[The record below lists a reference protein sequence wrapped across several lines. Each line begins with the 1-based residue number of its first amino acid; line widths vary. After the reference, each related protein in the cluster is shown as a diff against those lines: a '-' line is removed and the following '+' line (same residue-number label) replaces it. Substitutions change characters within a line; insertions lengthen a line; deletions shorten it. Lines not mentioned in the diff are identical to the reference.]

1 MASKTSFFN
10 KTIFRDTLRRYW
22 AVFAVYAL
30 VLIVTIP
37 LDMILVQKAT
47 DQEVYFY
54 ATGFPILKAWHIGMI
69 LSFVMAAAVVMIL
82 FGYLYSRR
90 QNSLYA
96 SLPVT
101 RGSLFCTQVCAAL
114 TGLLTANVITAVL
127 LLFAEVILGY
137 VEVMVIIKVLAILI
151 LMNLVFFGF
160 ALFCGMLTGSIYIM
174 PLVYGALSVAGAGYS
189 ILFGGLATK
198 LVFGYAFGESPFM
211 YLSPIPVLLGDG
223 PERYYPYMELY
234 GPVSVPWR
242 TLILYALA
250 GVVFLVLAWFLHRKR
265 KAETVN
271 DTVSFP
277 LLKPLFRICM
287 TLGFAL
293 LLSLG
298 SDLLYGIDP
307 GTFAVFPRILVL
319 TILGGILGY
328 CLAEAIIRK
337 SFRVVS
343 RQSVTR
349 CGILMCLLAVMV
361 FGFQYDW
368 FHLARIPSPEK
379 IQSVQINYLTEAP
392 LHGHNL
398 DQISITDPKT
408 IELCR
413 EAHQSILDH
422 KKIHRSAG
430 EENGRMLF
438 LNYVL
443 KNGRVMHRSY
453 YLDTT
458 TEEGK
463 ADCEWMGEVIN
474 SPAALQSR
482 KEIMMKFLQDP
493 DITGTIG
500 YYVPETDETLHYQ
513 LSTDQLQDLITNCV
527 IPDLEESTILNY
539 YLDNEEYYRDVYT
552 WTVELSVET
561 DPNTYQYANISVPAD
576 AVRCV
581 QWIRDHFGLTPLSF
595 SEANS
600 LVG

>member
-10 KTIFRDTLRRYW
+10 KTIFWETLRRYW

-30 VLIVTIP
+30 ILIVTIP
-37 LDMILVQKAT
+37 LDMVLTNRAT
-47 DQEVYFY
+47 SQEVYFY
-54 ATGFPILKAWHIGMI
+54 AAEFPLMKAWHIGLI
-69 LSFVMAAAVVMIL
+69 LSFVMAAVVVMLL
-82 FGYLYSRR
+82 FGHLYSSR
-90 QNSLYA
+90 QNALYA

-101 RGSLFCTQVCAAL
+101 KSALFLTQVCAAL
-114 TGLLTANVITAVL
+114 TGLLAANMLTAVL
-127 LLFAEVILGY
+127 LLLAEIILGY
-137 VEVMVIIKVLAILI
+137 VAPLVIIKVLAILI
-151 LMNLVFFGF
+151 FMNLVFFGF

-174 PLVYGALSVAGAGYS
+174 PLVYGALSVAGFGYS
-189 ILFGGLATK
+189 VLFGYLAEK
-198 LVFGYAFGESPFM
+198 LVFGYGFSELPFM
-211 YLSPIPVLLGDG
+211 QLSPLPVLFWNG
-223 PERYYPYMELY
+223 PERYYPYMELS

-250 GVVFLVLAWFLHRKR
+250 GMVFLILAWFLYRKR

-277 LLKPLFRICM
+277 ILKPLFRICM
-287 TLGFAL
+287 ALGFAL
-293 LLSLG
+293 LLSMG
-298 SDLLYGIDP
+298 SDLLYGVDP
-307 GTFAVFPRILVL
+307 GTFDVFPRILIL

-328 CLAEAIIRK
+328 YLAEAIIRK
-337 SFRVVS
+337 SIRVVS
-343 RQSVTR
+343 KQSVAR

-368 FHLARIPSPEK
+368 FQMSRIPSMEK
-379 IQSVQINYLTEAP
+379 IQSVQINYFAETP
-392 LHGHNL
+392 LHGHDL

-422 KKIHRSAG
+422 KKIHRTAG

-438 LNYVL
+438 LDYVL
-443 KNGRVMHRSY
+443 KNGRVLHRSY

-474 SPAALQSR
+474 APATLQSR
-482 KEIMMKFLQDP
+482 REILMKYLQDP
-493 DITGTIG
+493 DIAGTIG
-500 YYVPETDETLHYQ
+500 YYVPETDETMHYQ

-552 WTVELSVET
+552 WTVELSMET
-561 DPNTYQYANISVPAD
+561 DPNNYQYASFSVPAD

-581 QWIRDHFGLTPLSF
+581 QWIRDHFGLTPLSY
-595 SEANS
+595 SEANT
-600 LVG
+600 LNG

>member
-10 KTIFRDTLRRYW
+10 KTIFRETLRRYW

-37 LDMILVQKAT
+37 LDMILIQKAN

-54 ATGFPILKAWHIGMI
+54 ATQFPLLKAWHIGMI
-69 LSFVMAAAVVMIL
+69 LSFVMAAVVVMLL
-82 FGYLYSRR
+82 FGHLYSSR

-101 RGSLFCTQVCAAL
+101 RGSLFFTQVCAAM

-137 VEVMVIIKVLAILI
+137 AALTVIIKFLAILI

-174 PLVYGALSVAGAGYS
+174 PLVYGALSVAGFGFS
-189 ILFGGLATK
+189 VLFGELATK
-198 LVFGYAFGESPFM
+198 LVFGYEFGDSPFM
-211 YLSPIPVLLGDG
+211 YLSPIPVLLRNG
-223 PERYYPYMELY
+223 PARYYPYMELY

-250 GVVFLVLAWFLHRKR
+250 GAVFLVLAWFLYHKR
-265 KAETVN
+265 RAETVN

-277 LLKPLFRICM
+277 VLKPLFRICM
-287 TLGFAL
+287 AVGFAL

-307 GTFAVFPRILVL
+307 GTFAVFPRILIL

-328 CLAEAIIRK
+328 YLAEAIIRK

-343 RQSVTR
+343 RQSLSR

-368 FHLARIPSPEK
+368 FHMARIPSLDK
-379 IQSVQINYLTEAP
+379 IQSVQINYLAETP
-392 LHGHNL
+392 LHGHDL
-398 DQISITDPKT
+398 DQISITDPGT

-430 EENGRMLF
+430 EEDGRMLF

-443 KNGRVMHRSY
+443 KNGRVMRRSY

-474 SPAALQSR
+474 SPATLQNR
-482 KEIMMKFLQDP
+482 KEILMKFLQDP

-500 YYVPETDETLHYQ
+500 YYVPETDETMHYQ

-539 YLDNEEYYRDVYT
+539 YLDNEEFYRDVYT

-561 DPNTYQYANISVPAD
+561 DPNTSQYASFSIPSD

-581 QWIRDHFGLTPLSF
+581 QWIRDHFGLTPLSY

-600 LVG
+600 LAG